1 MATSVSNVFVRQFE
15 GSPRKA
21 DGKKPSKELLPKAPA
36 PVVFL
41 MPCSPKKRVQPQP
54 TKSSAKPVA
63 SFKTH
68 TILVHGQDQLKA
80 AGMAAGERSP
90 EVSHQRQSLWRSV
103 SFAEEEETLAAGMAA
118 GEASPEVSPQR
129 QALWRSASF
138 AEEKEALVVQTIQAV
153 GHAVQVAKAALEI
166 ASLNMR
172 KRQSSQAMALGA
184 GSCAADGDS
193 DQEDEY
199 EESTC
204 SFSGQSLPEDSPS
217 DCSTA
222 GSATA
227 HFCFR
232 QALKGSSEDDART
245 SSTCSSPLLLARTSS
260 TCSSPLLLDMQEGAQ
275 EQYSPRSEISSL
287 DGSAKLSQITQV
299 SDMRRRCLAGERH
312 LLKER
317 KRALM
322 KQDWNDS
329 LLKKI
334 EEISPNARPSLEH

>member
-1 MATSVSNVFVRQFE
+1 VMATAVSNVFARQFE
-15 GSPRKA
+15 GSRKA
-21 DGKKPSKELLPKAPA
+21 DGRKPPKAPA
-36 PVVFL
+36 PVVLL

-54 TKSSAKPVA
+54 TKSPAKPVA

-68 TILVHGQDQLKA
+68 TILVHGPDQLKA
-80 AGMAAGERSP
+80 AGMAAGQRTP
-90 EVSHQRQSLWRSV
+90 EVSHRRQSLGRSA
-103 SFAEEEETLAAGMAA
+103 SFAQEKETLAAGMAS
-118 GEASPEVSPQR
+118 EERSPEVSPLR
-129 QALWRSASF
+129 QSLWRSASF
-138 AEEKEALVVQTIQAV
+138 AEEKEALVVGTLQAV
-153 GHAVQVAKAALEI
+153 GHAVQVAQAALEI

-193 DQEDEY
+193 DHEDEY
-199 EESTC
+199 AESAC

-232 QALKGSSEDDART
+232 QALKGSLDDART
-245 SSTCSSPLLLARTSS
+245 SSTCSSS
-260 TCSSPLLLDMQEGAQ
+260 LLLDMQDGAQ

-317 KRALM
+317 KRSLM

-334 EEISPNARPSLEH
+334 EEISPNVRPSLED